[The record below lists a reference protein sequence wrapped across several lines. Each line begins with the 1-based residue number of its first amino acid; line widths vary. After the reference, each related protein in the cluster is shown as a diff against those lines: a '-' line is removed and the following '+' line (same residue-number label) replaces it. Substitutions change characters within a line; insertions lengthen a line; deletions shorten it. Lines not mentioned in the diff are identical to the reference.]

1 MHRRMQDAGANVE
14 ISNPMYN
21 AGDDFDDDTN
31 DNDALNKLFTLD
43 INDKV
48 KNNDKNIYKYL
59 NFECF

>member
-48 KNNDKNIYKYL
+48 KK
-59 NFECF
+59 